1 VTPILALLAALSAAP
16 PPGMAEAGLR
26 AATEHRYCDASL
38 IFTQLHGHTRDALVL
53 YRAAETAYAA
63 DDRLAALRLY
73 RTLLDTHADFD
84 RRAVV
89 EQRIAE
95 LLTLVREKGP
105 GQTCAVPP
113 RVCGDWI
120 VSAGE
125 ACDDGNL
132 VDGDGCDGTCLPS
145 GCGNGAVSGDE
156 VCDDG
161 NPING
166 DGCDDNCTA
175 SACGNGVVGPGERC
189 DDGNDVDGDGCDHTC
204 TPSSCGNGI
213 RAGDEAC
220 DDGNIDNGDGCSARC
235 RVEAPPSPLPGL
247 FGASGGG
254 AVLVGGLLAGVG
266 SLPYFAHGQARQDVQ
281 DAEALARV
289 DADVGLR
296 DAAQAQERQTAARA
310 DWETWGLPAT
320 VAGLAVGAVGVVMA
334 GLGGA
339 MALGI
344 IDLSEELPYLAQQA
358 PPAETPKPPEPPST
372 TPKPPSPSTTG
383 SATPAPLEGS
393 AP

>member
-1 VTPILALLAALSAAP
+1 VTPTLALLAALSAAP

-38 IFTQLHGHTRDALVL
+38 IFTQLHGHTREALVL

-63 DDRLAALRLY
+63 DDRLGALRLY

-89 EQRIAE
+89 EQRITE
-95 LLTLVREKGP
+95 LLALVQERGP
-105 GQTCAVPP
+105 GQTCAAPP
-113 RVCGDWI
+113 RICGDWI

-132 VDGDGCDGTCLPS
+132 IDGDGCDATCMPS
-145 GCGNGAVSGDE
+145 GCGNGVVTGDE

-161 NPING
+161 NRTNG

-175 SACGNGVVGPGERC
+175 SACGNGVVGPGEQC
-189 DDGNDVDGDGCDHTC
+189 DDGNDIDGDGCDHSC
-204 TPSSCGNGI
+204 TPSSCGNGV

-220 DDGNIDNGDGCSARC
+220 DDGNRDNGDGCSARC
-235 RVEAPPSPLPGL
+235 RVEAPPSPLPAL
-247 FGASGGG
+247 FGAGGGG
-254 AVLVGGLLAGVG
+254 AVVIGGILAGVG
-266 SLPYFAHGQARQDVQ
+266 SLPWLAHGQARDDVRA
-281 DAEALARV
+281 AEALSRV

-296 DAAQAQERQTAARA
+296 DAADAQARQATARA
-310 DWETWGLPAT
+310 DWETWGLPAVVT
-320 VAGLAVGAVGVVMA
+320 GLGVGSVGLVMA
-334 GLGGA
+334 GVGGLMGLGV
-339 MALGI
+339 
-344 IDLSEELPYLAQQA
+344 IDLSEELPYLASQPTPA
-358 PPAETPKPPEPPST
+358 PPPKATTTTTTPPST
-372 TPKPPSPSTTG
+372 AT
-383 SATPAPLEGS
+383 TPAATAAPTPLEGS